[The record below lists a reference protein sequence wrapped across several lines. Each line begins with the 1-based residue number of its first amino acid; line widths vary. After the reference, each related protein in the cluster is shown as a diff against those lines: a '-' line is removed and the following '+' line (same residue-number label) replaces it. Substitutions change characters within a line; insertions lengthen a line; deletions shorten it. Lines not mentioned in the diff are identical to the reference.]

1 MTTLSQI
8 LNSLEANNT
17 KTAQEAPAQAQGQP
31 AHAARVTQAQQA
43 LSSTMQNVKTASQN
57 TAGVDAAAVL
67 QKTAQDLAEAER
79 NALLKEA
86 HLYGAAVAD
95 GFITQLS
102 TYGDYAQKI
111 AAYEGQTQHQQR
123 PQQHQQ
129 RPQQHQQRPQQHN
142 QVKTAQEDF
151 AEGVHE
157 GLVKVAAIS
166 MDCFER
172 GFQQTIDLLNSARG

>member
-1 MTTLSQI
+1 MRTQTMTTLSQI

-129 RPQQHQQRPQQHN
+129 RPQQHN

>member
-129 RPQQHQQRPQQHN
+129 RPQQHN